1 MTERSNA
8 LAAWLFDRLELPT
21 RPPID
26 LEVVASRMGVEQIRD
41 ADMAEDGRLEQ
52 DGRRAVVYL
61 RHGLSHGRRRF
72 TLAHELAHRAL
83 IHPNAPAIAYRRA
96 GGSDDEERL
105 CDEIAAA
112 LLMPRGWMQ
121 SLNGRPQNLSTL
133 RVISQRGQVSL
144 SAALVRSR
152 EVNHWRKS
160 LLRFSLD
167 QGKWRLQ
174 GASGV
179 PIEWHRS
186 IRSATSTHSVLSG
199 SPLRRNSERAL
210 PLRAGDHELTVTA
223 QIDRL
228 RSTAIALAD
237 LGPTTIALGPH
248 PQAPA
253 RRRAANT
260 SIHTHLVD
268 RPSPALGCSNRHA
281 GDPHLQNH

>member
-96 GGSDDEERL
+96 GSDDEERL

-133 RVISQRGQVSL
+133 RVISERGQVSL

-199 SPLRRNSERAL
+199 SPLRRDSERAL

-228 RSTAIALAD
+228 RSTATALAD
-237 LGPTTIALGPH
+237 LDQQLSLLPH
-248 PQAPA
+248 PTGTTPA
-253 RRRAANT
+253 E
-260 SIHTHLVD
+260 SGKPLDTHILSTD
-268 RPSPALGCSNRHA
+268 RPPTLGCSNRHA